1 MCLSVVRFNSIQ
13 YVERNLLLS
22 VTSSSDLPLRT
33 IKFTISILD
42 KKREARL
49 HGSTED
55 WRKYK
60 GIFKARAKQDL
71 ENYYSSLAEEGVKRH
86 SVPHG

>member
-1 MCLSVVRFNSIQ
+1 MTYKIFFGRGHLG
-13 YVERNLLLS
+13 
-22 VTSSSDLPLRT
+22 
-33 IKFTISILD
+33 ILD

-49 HGSTED
+49 RGSTED

-71 ENYYSSLAEEGVKRH
+71 EN
-86 SVPHG
+86 